1 MFSTLTPRGVS
12 YDVPIVRMSEELV
25 KKKGLRF
32 LTHDK
37 IPNGD
42 EGISIGQNVVGGHLR
57 NGDKG

>member
-1 MFSTLTPRGVS
+1 
-12 YDVPIVRMSEELV
+12 MSEELV